1 VSATALRIAKSPSE
15 VALPPII
22 MDLSLL
28 LTPWGPWLV
37 QHLSQL
43 ASVWLPRALV
53 RLRAGEAL
61 LMDDGIDKNVLDL
74 WQDCWSDLVQ
84 KPRVHWFDQN
94 LIPSHAPKGES
105 PALLDRLNNL
115 AAELQGR
122 MRGEFRLQDIE
133 PFSLMLEGVITAIAL
148 AAVLPGEAP
157 VVLCR
162 LEDDKAEPCFC
173 SALQRFDLTPH
184 RLADE
189 TLSEALSGRLFGGLV
204 QAGLAP
210 LLGTATVR
218 FAAVYLAMPRSVLPL
233 PPASSAPPMLDTEE
247 PSEEDLRL
255 NNVSL
260 MIEEGKGPFWDDALV
275 IWHEV
280 R

>member
-1 VSATALRIAKSPSE
+1 VSATALRIAKPTSE

-22 MDLSLL
+22 ADLSLL

-43 ASVWLPRALV
+43 SSVWLPRALV

-61 LMDDGIDKNVLDL
+61 LMDDGIDQNVLDL
-74 WQDCWSDLVQ
+74 WQDCWPSLVQ
-84 KPRVHWFDQN
+84 QPRVHWFDQN

-105 PALLDRLNNL
+105 PAVLDRLNIV
-115 AAELQGR
+115 AAELHGR
-122 MRGEFRLQDIE
+122 MRGEFGLQDIE
-133 PFSLMLEGVITAIAL
+133 PLSLMLEGVVTAIAL

-162 LEDDKAEPCFC
+162 LEDNEAEPYFC
-173 SALQRFDLTPH
+173 NALKRFDLTPR
-184 RLADE
+184 RLADDA
-189 TLSEALSGRLFGGLV
+189 LSEALSGRLFDGLV

-218 FAAVYLAMPRSVLPL
+218 LAAVYLAMPRSVLPL
-233 PPASSAPPMLDTEE
+233 PPASSAPPMSDTEE

-255 NNVSL
+255 NNISL
-260 MIEEGKGPFWDDALV
+260 MIEEGKGPFWDDVLL